1 MDQILITITQWLQAS
16 PAAALPSAFLW
27 GMVAVLLSPCHMAS
41 IPLLIAYVAGQNS
54 IPKPRQAA
62 RYAVLFAMGIF
73 ITIMVVGL
81 VCTFAGRMLGDVGPW
96 WQAAVGLLLLWVA
109 WTLFR
114 PPRCSATGNALSR
127 FRMQGALGA
136 FVLGLGYGFLSGAC
150 TFGFIA
156 PILGIITLQKEV
168 VTGVAMLVLFGV
180 GHCLPLVVCGMFS
193 ARTMQLLNSHT
204 GQRVV
209 MVMRKAAALVVG
221 GLGIYFTFH
230 PFIYMYIYIK
240 YIL

>member
-1 MDQILITITQWLQAS
+1 VDQILITITQWLQAS
-16 PAAALPSAFLW
+16 PTVALPGAFLW

-41 IPLLIAYVAGQNS
+41 IPLLIAYVAGQNI

-62 RYAVLFAMGIF
+62 RFAVLFALGIF

-96 WQAAVGLLLLWVA
+96 WQTAVGVLLLWVA

-114 PPRCSATGNALSR
+114 PPQCSATGSVLSR
-127 FRMQGALGA
+127 FRVQGALGA
-136 FVLGLGYGFLSGAC
+136 FILGLGYGFLSGPC

-168 VTGVAMLVLFGV
+168 LTGVAMLILFSLGL
-180 GHCLPLVVCGMFS
+180 CLPLIICGVFS

-204 GQRVV
+204 GQKLVLI
-209 MVMRKAAALVVG
+209 MRKLAALVIAV
-221 GLGIYFTFH
+221 LGVYFTLH
-230 PFIYMYIYIK
+230 PFWG
-240 YIL
+240 